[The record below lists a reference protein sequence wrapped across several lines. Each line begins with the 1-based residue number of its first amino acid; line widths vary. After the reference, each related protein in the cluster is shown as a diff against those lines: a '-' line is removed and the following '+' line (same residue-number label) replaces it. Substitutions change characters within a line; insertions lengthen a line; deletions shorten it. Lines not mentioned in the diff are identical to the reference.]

1 VAQRCAQKTISL
13 PLGRADDAS
22 RRCDLQ
28 AFPLAHR
35 LLHRWQSWW
44 LGFRLVQASGPRA
57 AARERNFRVH
67 GGTKARE
74 ASIARDWHRKVLPIL
89 EFATQP
95 RGLRIMKRLL
105 SFAAAFAIGLSTVT
119 AAHAAPK
126 KEFNIAWTIY
136 VGWMPWPYAAESGIV
151 KKWADKYGITINVTQ
166 INDYVE
172 SINQYTA
179 GKFDGVTVTNMD
191 ALTIPAAGGVDTTAI
206 IMGDYSNG
214 NDGVVLKK
222 GKSLADIKGQ
232 KVNLVELSV
241 SHYLLARGLS
251 TVKLQEKDI
260 KTVNTSDA
268 DIVAASKSADTTAV
282 VTWNPQLLEVKSEPG
297 ATLVFDS
304 SKIPGEIEDLL
315 VVKTETLKD
324 NPNLAKALVGIWYE
338 TIALMKEDSDK
349 GKAAREAMAKL
360 SGTDLAGFEAQLK
373 TTFMYYTAK
382 DGAAFMTGGELPKI
396 MDQVRGFCFEHN
408 LLGEKVKSKDAV
420 GIMTPT
426 RTLGSGKNIKLRFDA
441 SYMTLA
447 AEGKL

>member
-1 VAQRCAQKTISL
+1 MKRLFSFATALTISL
-13 PLGRADDAS
+13 
-22 RRCDLQ
+22 
-28 AFPLAHR
+28 
-35 LLHRWQSWW
+35 
-44 LGFRLVQASGPRA
+44 
-57 AARERNFRVH
+57 N
-67 GGTKARE
+67 
-74 ASIARDWHRKVLPIL
+74 
-89 EFATQP
+89 
-95 RGLRIMKRLL
+95 
-105 SFAAAFAIGLSTVT
+105 AIT
-119 AAHAAPK
+119 AAYAAPK

-136 VGWMPWPYAAESGIV
+136 VGWMPWPYAADNGIV
-151 KKWADKYGITINVTQ
+151 KKWADKYGITINVRQ

-222 GKSLADIKGQ
+222 GKTLADIKGE

-268 DIVAASKSADTTAV
+268 DIVAAAKSPDTTAV
-282 VTWNPQLLEVKSEPG
+282 VTWNPQLLEVKSDPG

-315 VVKTETLKD
+315 VVNTETLKD
-324 NPNLAKALVGIWYE
+324 NPDFAKALVGIWYE
-338 TIALMKEDSDK
+338 TIALMKEQSDK

-360 SGTDLAGFEAQLK
+360 SGTDLAGFETQLK
-373 TTFMYYTAK
+373 TTYMYYTPK
-382 DGAAFMTGGELPKI
+382 DGAAFMTSAELPGI
-396 MDQVRGFCFEHN
+396 MDLVRGFCFEHN
-408 LLGEKVKSKDAV
+408 LLGENVKSKDAV
-420 GIMTPT
+420 GILTPT
-426 RTLGSGKNIKLRFDA
+426 RTLGSAANVKLRFDA